1 METPFSAYQGDE
13 PYIFVCYAHDDAALV
28 YPEITRLHEAGFHV
42 WYDEG
47 VSPGS
52 EWSES
57 LAQHIQG
64 CAVFL
69 YFVTPRSVEREHCRQ
84 EVSFALNQ
92 RCTSLSVHLEPTEVP
107 LALQLSLSH
116 RQAILKHDHSK
127 NAYEEKLDH
136 ALEAAAVDLEAKIAP
151 APHERTLGTTASA
164 NRSPRWPLFAGGFV
178 AVALIV
184 TAGIWW
190 TQRGAPEPVANAGN
204 TTTTVSSSAIADEKK
219 SIVVLPFVNMS
230 SDAEQTYFAEG
241 ISEELINLLA
251 KNPEI
256 KVVSRSS
263 AFSFKGRDVDTP
275 TVAKKLGVDHVLEG
289 AVRKSGDTVRITVQL
304 VDVKTDS
311 PLWSES
317 YDRSL
322 SNIFAV
328 QDEIA
333 VAVMVALEASLL
345 EKVPRAREVDVEAY
359 TLYLQ
364 ARYLVNT
371 IDAHNLRQA
380 RMLLQRALE
389 IDPRFAEAWNQF
401 ARTYSN
407 EAILG
412 LRPRDEGWLL
422 AREAVEKGRT
432 FDPGNGESEHWLSW
446 IAAFYDVD
454 MPAAAHHLQVAMEI
468 DPTNV
473 DRGAILVLSAL
484 GRFQQ
489 AIVLGEYMVSH
500 DPLCSPC
507 YGHLSTAYFLAG
519 HLPQAEAAIRKAMVL
534 SPDGG
539 VNFHGRLGMMLLQKG
554 EMEAALDEFQNEPD
568 PRYRLQ
574 GIALAS
580 HALDRTRDFEDAF
593 AQLREGWP
601 DWSIGIAQVYAWIG
615 DADTAF
621 AWLNERDPKRER
633 FYALRIRYPVF
644 ENLRGD
650 PRWQTLL
657 AKTGQS
663 MSQLAELSSD
673 ITLPE

>member
-1 METPFSAYQGDE
+1 
-13 PYIFVCYAHDDAALV
+13 
-28 YPEITRLHEAGFHV
+28 
-42 WYDEG
+42 
-47 VSPGS
+47 
-52 EWSES
+52 
-57 LAQHIQG
+57 
-64 CAVFL
+64 
-69 YFVTPRSVEREHCRQ
+69 
-84 EVSFALNQ
+84 
-92 RCTSLSVHLEPTEVP
+92 
-107 LALQLSLSH
+107 LQLSLSH
-116 RQAILKHDHSK
+116 RQAILKHGHSK

-263 AFSFKGRDVDTP
+263 AFSFKGRNVDTP

-322 SNIFAV
+322 SDIFAV

-364 ARYLVNT
+364 ARYLIDT
-371 IDAHNLRQA
+371 IDAHNMRQA
-380 RMLLQRALE
+380 RTLLQRALE
-389 IDPRFAEAWNQF
+389 IDPRFADAWNELS
-401 ARTYSN
+401 RTYNN

-412 LRPRDEGWLL
+412 LRPWGEGLLL

-432 FDPGNGESEHWLSW
+432 FDPGNGLIESSLSW
-446 IAAFYDVD
+446 IAAFYDLD

-507 YGHLSTAYFLAG
+507 YGNLSTVYFSAG

-539 VNFHGRLGMMLLQKG
+539 VNFHGRLGIMLLQKG

-568 PRYRLQ
+568 PRYRLS
-574 GIALAS
+574 GIAQAS

-601 DWSIGIAQVYAWIG
+601 DWSMGIAQVYAWIG

-621 AWLNERDPKRER
+621 AWLNETDPKRD

-644 ENLRGD
+644 ENLHGD

-657 AKTGQS
+657 AKSGLS

>member
-1 METPFSAYQGDE
+1 
-13 PYIFVCYAHDDAALV
+13 
-28 YPEITRLHEAGFHV
+28 
-42 WYDEG
+42 

-57 LAQHIQG
+57 LAQHIEQ
-64 CAVFL
+64 CVVLL
-69 YFVTPRSVEREHCRQ
+69 YFVTPKSVEREHCRQ
-84 EVSFALNQ
+84 EINFALDQ
-92 RCTSLSVHLEPTEVP
+92 HCTILPVHLEETQMPS
-107 LALQLSLSH
+107 ALKLSLGH

-345 EKVPRAREVDVEAY
+345 ETVPRTREVDVEA
-359 TLYLQ
+359 
-364 ARYLVNT
+364 
-371 IDAHNLRQA
+371 
-380 RMLLQRALE
+380 
-389 IDPRFAEAWNQF
+389 
-401 ARTYSN
+401 
-407 EAILG
+407 
-412 LRPRDEGWLL
+412 
-422 AREAVEKGRT
+422 
-432 FDPGNGESEHWLSW
+432 
-446 IAAFYDVD
+446 
-454 MPAAAHHLQVAMEI
+454 
-468 DPTNV
+468 
-473 DRGAILVLSAL
+473 
-484 GRFQQ
+484 
-489 AIVLGEYMVSH
+489 
-500 DPLCSPC
+500 
-507 YGHLSTAYFLAG
+507 
-519 HLPQAEAAIRKAMVL
+519 
-534 SPDGG
+534 
-539 VNFHGRLGMMLLQKG
+539 
-554 EMEAALDEFQNEPD
+554 
-568 PRYRLQ
+568 
-574 GIALAS
+574 
-580 HALDRTRDFEDAF
+580 
-593 AQLREGWP
+593 
-601 DWSIGIAQVYAWIG
+601 
-615 DADTAF
+615 
-621 AWLNERDPKRER
+621 
-633 FYALRIRYPVF
+633 
-644 ENLRGD
+644 
-650 PRWQTLL
+650 
-657 AKTGQS
+657 
-663 MSQLAELSSD
+663 
-673 ITLPE
+673 